1 MEIMETPT
9 PDTRGRMIKMTKD
22 SPPGVSP
29 ALYQHSTS
37 SVTQTDLD
45 RRRDD
50 KDLENNEDTNN
61 IDNHDDSNNIDNHE
75 DSILVDNHENG
86 DENDKSEVTIVNK
99 KSVSCVLI

>member
-37 SVTQTDLD
+37 SAIQTDLD

-50 KDLENNEDTNN
+50 KDLENNED
-61 IDNHDDSNNIDNHE
+61 SNDIDNHE
-75 DSILVDNHENG
+75 CSNNIDNHENG

>member
-29 ALYQHSTS
+29 AHYQHSTS

-50 KDLENNEDTNN
+50 KDLENNED
-61 IDNHDDSNNIDNHE
+61 SNDIDNHE
-75 DSILVDNHENG
+75 DSNLVDNHEHG